1 MLLHKKCLWLL
12 LLLLY
17 IENFFTH
24 EHFQL
29 GTGVPDFQ
37 KLRRRYQVKFT
48 VDQQGLTDGVNW
60 VSRSLST
67 RPIKTELLGIVI
79 DATGDEVFLSGSDLE
94 TSSKAHFAADI
105 VTKGKVLVPGKLLAE
120 ICRSLPNKP
129 ITIALDGTRVL
140 VTSGAAKFTL
150 PTLSIDEYP
159 NLPELPEGT
168 GTVASD
174 TFAQAV
180 AQVAVAAGRDD
191 SLPTLT
197 GVHVEINEDSVTLA
211 ATDRY
216 RLAVREFTWQPSQP
230 GVSTTALLRG
240 RTIAEAAKSL
250 ISAKNVSL
258 SIAPAVNN
266 DRLAGFAG
274 AGKTMTSRMLD
285 GTFPPYRHLLD
296 QNIISTAIVEVAP
309 FLDSVRRVA
318 LVTDKTVPLRLEFNG
333 TTVSLEAGAG
343 EEAQATEAIDILLN
357 GEPISIAFNPTFLT
371 DGLQAVGTPFVQI
384 SFTGSNK
391 PAILMGKNEATGNVV
406 ENYRYLLM
414 PMRYAS

>member
-1 MLLHKKCLWLL
+1 MKCLWLL
-12 LLLLY
+12 LLPLY
-17 IENFFTH
+17 IEILSTH
-24 EHFQL
+24 EHFQV

-37 KLRRRYQVKFT
+37 AEKKRRRYAVKFT
-48 VDQQGLTDGVNW
+48 VDQLGLTDGVNW

-140 VTSGAAKFTL
+140 VTSGSAKFTL

-159 NLPELPEGT
+159 HLPELPEGT
-168 GTVASD
+168 GVVASD

-197 GVHVEINEDSVTLA
+197 GVHVEITEESVTLA

-250 ISAKNVSL
+250 IGAKNVSL
-258 SIAPAVNN
+258 SIAPAVNS

-296 QNIISTAIVEVAP
+296 QNIISTAVVEVAP

-318 LVTDKTVPLRLEFNG
+318 LVTDKTVPLRLEFSG

-357 GEPISIAFNPTFLT
+357 GEPISIAFNPTFLS